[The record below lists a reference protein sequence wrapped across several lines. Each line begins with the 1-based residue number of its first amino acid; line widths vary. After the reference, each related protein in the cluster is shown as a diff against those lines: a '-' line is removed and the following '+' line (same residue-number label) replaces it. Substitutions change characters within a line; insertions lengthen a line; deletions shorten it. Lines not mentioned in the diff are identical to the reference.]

1 MSNSIS
7 KKLRKTR
14 LQKKISLDDVFVKTK
29 ISKFIIR
36 KFELLDDNQIY
47 LMPQSHLLKT
57 YANFLNIQINNRVNQ
72 SHINKDMK
80 NVKSSNNL
88 PATNFFHLLNL
99 VTFKFYAPLF
109 IIGIIIFLNINFKEN
124 KSLYSKIIDDGELK
138 DSPGIINQLS
148 ENKTSYVIQDTLDM
162 WNKKTSNTFKNIN
175 LETKENKIDI
185 NSNFSK
191 LKLFFNGEVWVE
203 ISNLNEVIVR
213 KVFNKGEELSLDLVK
228 DDEIFVTSGNLGLI
242 SMKHRQQEIKS
253 LGIKGEIGRKKIF

>member
-7 KKLRKTR
+7 QKLRKTR
-14 LQKKISLDDVFVKTK
+14 LQKKISIDDVFVKTK

-36 KFELLDDNQIY
+36 KFELLDDNQIF

-57 YANFLNIQINNRVNQ
+57 YANFLNIQINNRVNK

-88 PATNFFHLLNL
+88 LATNFFHLLNF

-109 IIGIIIFLNINFKEN
+109 VIGIIIFLNINFKEN
-124 KSLYSKIIDDGELK
+124 KSLYSKIINDSEL
-138 DSPGIINQLS
+138 DVSSDTINQLS
-148 ENKTSYVIQDTLDM
+148 ENKTSYAIQDTLNM
-162 WNKKTSNTFKNIN
+162 LNEKTSKTFKNIN

-191 LKLFFNGEVWVE
+191 LTLFFNGEVWVE

-228 DDEIFVTSGNLGLI
+228 EDEIFVTSGNLGLI
-242 SMKHRQQEIKS
+242 SMKHSQQEIKS
-253 LGIKGEIGRKKIF
+253 LGIKGEIGRKQIF

>member
-7 KKLRKTR
+7 QKLRKTR

-36 KFELLDDNQIY
+36 KFELLNDNQIY

-88 PATNFFHLLNL
+88 PTTNFFHLLNF

-124 KSLYSKIIDDGELK
+124 KSLYSKIIDDSEL
-138 DSPGIINQLS
+138 DVSSDTINQLS
-148 ENKTSYVIQDTLDM
+148 DNKTSYAIQDTLDM
-162 WNKKTSNTFKNIN
+162 LNEKTSKTFKNIN

-191 LKLFFNGEVWVE
+191 LTLFFNGEVWVE

-213 KVFNKGEELSLDLVK
+213 KVFNQGEELSLDLVK
-228 DDEIFVTSGNLGLI
+228 EDEIFVTSGNLGLI
-242 SMKHRQQEIKS
+242 SMKHSQQEIKS
-253 LGIKGEIGRKKIF
+253 LGIKGEIGRKQIF

>member
-7 KKLRKTR
+7 QKLRKTR

-36 KFELLDDNQIY
+36 KFELLNDNQIY

-88 PATNFFHLLNL
+88 PTTNFFHLLNF

-124 KSLYSKIIDDGELK
+124 KSLYSKIIDDSEL
-138 DSPGIINQLS
+138 DVSSDTINQLS
-148 ENKTSYVIQDTLDM
+148 ENKTSYAIQDTLDM
-162 WNKKTSNTFKNIN
+162 LNEKTSKTFKNIN

-191 LKLFFNGEVWVE
+191 LILFFNGEVWVE

-213 KVFNKGEELSLDLVK
+213 KVFNQGEELSLDLVK
-228 DDEIFVTSGNLGLI
+228 EDEIFVTSGNLGLI
-242 SMKHRQQEIKS
+242 SMKHSQQEIKS
-253 LGIKGEIGRKKIF
+253 LGIKGEIGRKQIF

>member
-7 KKLRKTR
+7 QKLRKTR
-14 LQKKISLDDVFVKTK
+14 LQKKISLDDVFVQTK

-36 KFELLDDNQIY
+36 KFESLDDNQIF

-57 YANFLNIQINNRVNQ
+57 YANFLNIQINNRVNK

-88 PATNFFHLLNL
+88 LANNFFHLLNF

-109 IIGIIIFLNINFKEN
+109 VIGIIIFLNINFKEN
-124 KSLYSKIIDDGELK
+124 KSLYSKIIDDSEL
-138 DSPGIINQLS
+138 DVSSDTINQLS
-148 ENKTSYVIQDTLDM
+148 DNKTSYAIQDTLDM
-162 WNKKTSNTFKNIN
+162 LNEKTSKTFKNIN

-191 LKLFFNGEVWVE
+191 LTLFFNGEVWVE

-213 KVFNKGEELSLDLVK
+213 KVFNRGEELSLDLVK
-228 DDEIFVTSGNLGLI
+228 EDEIFVTSGNLGLI
-242 SMKHRQQEIKS
+242 SMKHSQQEIKS
-253 LGIKGEIGRKKIF
+253 LGIKGEIGRKQIF

>member
-7 KKLRKTR
+7 QKLRKTR
-14 LQKKISLDDVFVKTK
+14 LQKKISIDDVFVKTK

-36 KFELLDDNQIY
+36 KFELLDDNQIF

-57 YANFLNIQINNRVNQ
+57 YANFLNIQINNRVNK

-88 PATNFFHLLNL
+88 LAANFFHLLNF

-109 IIGIIIFLNINFKEN
+109 VIGIIIFLNINFKEN
-124 KSLYSKIIDDGELK
+124 KSLYSKIIDDSEL
-138 DSPGIINQLS
+138 DVSSDTIYQLS
-148 ENKTSYVIQDTLDM
+148 ENKTSYAIQDTLDM
-162 WNKKTSNTFKNIN
+162 LNEKTSKTFKNIN

-191 LKLFFNGEVWVE
+191 LTLFFNGEVWVE

-213 KVFNKGEELSLDLVK
+213 KVFNRGEELSLDLVK
-228 DDEIFVTSGNLGLI
+228 EDEIFVTSGNLGLI
-242 SMKHRQQEIKS
+242 SMKHSQQEIKS
-253 LGIKGEIGRKKIF
+253 LGIKGEIGRKQIF

>member
-7 KKLRKTR
+7 QKLRKTR

-72 SHINKDMK
+72 SHINNDMK

-88 PATNFFHLLNL
+88 PTTNFFHLLNF

-124 KSLYSKIIDDGELK
+124 KSLYSKIIDDGELN
-138 DSPGIINQLS
+138 DSSDIINQLS

-162 WNKKTSNTFKNIN
+162 RNKKTSKTFKNIN

-191 LKLFFNGEVWVE
+191 LTLFFNGEVWVE

-213 KVFNKGEELSLDLVK
+213 KVFNKGDELSLDLVK

-253 LGIKGEIGRKKIF
+253 LGIKGEIGRKQIF

>member
-7 KKLRKTR
+7 QKLRKTR

-88 PATNFFHLLNL
+88 PTTNFFHLLNF

-124 KSLYSKIIDDGELK
+124 KSLYSKIIDDGELN
-138 DSPGIINQLS
+138 DSSDIINQLS

-162 WNKKTSNTFKNIN
+162 RNKNTSKTFKNIN

-191 LKLFFNGEVWVE
+191 LTLFFNGEVWVE

-213 KVFNKGEELSLDLVK
+213 KVFNKGDELSLDLVK

-242 SMKHRQQEIKS
+242 SMKQRQQEIKS
-253 LGIKGEIGRKKIF
+253 LGIKGEIGRKQIF

>member
-7 KKLRKTR
+7 QKLRKTR

-88 PATNFFHLLNL
+88 PTTNFSHLLNF

-124 KSLYSKIIDDGELK
+124 KSLYSKIIDDGELN
-138 DSPGIINQLS
+138 DSSDIINQLS

-162 WNKKTSNTFKNIN
+162 WNKKTSKTFKKIN

-191 LKLFFNGEVWVE
+191 LTLFFNGEVWVE

-213 KVFNKGEELSLDLVK
+213 KVFNKGDELSLDLVK

-253 LGIKGEIGRKKIF
+253 LGIKGEIGRKQIF